1 MIYTII
7 QVELKD
13 NYIFLSVCLY
23 TFGDNYVWILQWGK
37 IIQCIYIYIH
47 NTRDIQ
53 ILTFFLET
61 VSKSP

>member
-37 IIQCIYIYIH
+37 IIQCIYIYTQH
-47 NTRDIQ
+47 TRYTNTDVFLRDCI
-53 ILTFFLET
+53 
-61 VSKSP
+61 